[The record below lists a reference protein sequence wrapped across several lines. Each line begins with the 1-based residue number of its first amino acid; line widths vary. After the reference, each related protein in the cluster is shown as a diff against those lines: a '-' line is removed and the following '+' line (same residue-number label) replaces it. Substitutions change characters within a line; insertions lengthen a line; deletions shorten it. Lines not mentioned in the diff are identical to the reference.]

1 MILHFN
7 VTGDRRRELV
17 KVMERTLGQ
26 KGTYLGT
33 PSMAY
38 QIGDYTV
45 SKDGTVTWEDMA
57 DSDWEKMKQTNSI
70 IEACKMAGFETENI
84 EKQESETKK
93 LEEGQPVKLIVT
105 MSRAQFTNTQI
116 ENLLK
121 LISAKAPL
129 LKIALGIRE
138 LPIIITDE
146 NLSFPWFEEGMD
158 ADSCEACTKLITAIC
173 QMAKEA
179 KRVTVKEKEVEN
191 EKYAFRCF
199 LLRLGF
205 IGGEYKQIRKIL
217 MKNFTGSSAFKSEA
231 QKGKKE

>member
-17 KVMERTLGQ
+17 KVMERTLGL

-70 IEACKMAGFETENI
+70 IEACKIAGFETENI

-121 LISAKAPL
+121 LISAKASL

-146 NLSFPWFEEGMD
+146 NVSFPWFEEGMD

-205 IGGEYKQIRKIL
+205 IGGEYKQVRKIL

>member
-1 MILHFN
+1 
-7 VTGDRRRELV
+7 
-17 KVMERTLGQ
+17 
-26 KGTYLGT
+26 
-33 PSMAY
+33 MAY

-129 LKIALGIRE
+129 LKIAMGIRE

-205 IGGEYKQIRKIL
+205 IGDEYKQIRKIL

>member
-38 QIGDYTV
+38 QIGDYAV

-57 DSDWEKMKQTNSI
+57 DSDGEKMKQTNSI

-129 LKIALGIRE
+129 LKIALGIHE

-158 ADSCEACTKLITAIC
+158 ADSCEACTKLIIAIC

-199 LLRLGF
+199 LLQLGF

>member
-17 KVMERTLGQ
+17 KVMERTLGL

-70 IEACKMAGFETENI
+70 IEACKIAGFETENI

-121 LISAKAPL
+121 LISAKASL

-146 NLSFPWFEEGMD
+146 NVSFPWFEEGMD

-191 EKYAFRCF
+191 EKYAFGCF

-205 IGGEYKQIRKIL
+205 IGGEYKQVRKIL